1 MIIFR
6 EKLEILILYK
16 VLYKLYNRPT
26 NFHDQNEALRAL
38 SIVNRL
44 LNIVKTFKLKVKRKN
59 YSGRKKSEKG

>member
-6 EKLEILILYK
+6 EKLEYK
-16 VLYKLYNRPT
+16 VIFKLYNGPT

-44 LNIVKTFKLKVKRKN
+44 LNIVK
-59 YSGRKKSEKG
+59 SQKKKTIRVVRNPKKAQITNIY

>member
-6 EKLEILILYK
+6 EKLEILILYE

-26 NFHDQNEALRAL
+26 NFHDQSEALRAL

-44 LNIVKTFKLKVKRKN
+44 LNIVKSQKKKLFGSLEIRKRLK
-59 YSGRKKSEKG
+59 